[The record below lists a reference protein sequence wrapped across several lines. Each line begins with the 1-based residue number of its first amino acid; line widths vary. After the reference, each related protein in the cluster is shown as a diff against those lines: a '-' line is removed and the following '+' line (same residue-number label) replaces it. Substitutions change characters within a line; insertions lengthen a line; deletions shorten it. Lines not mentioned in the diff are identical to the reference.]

1 MARKPVL
8 KQFGELTPA
17 DFVKHPVWASVH
29 TLDYDESWYD
39 DTDEETF
46 RPWTGKLPLSPADGM
61 FLVRAKLTLADG
73 RVLEGFV
80 TPQIDNEPVDLGTIQ
95 PQVFLPSG
103 TRSDFWDG
111 MFKRDAKERKALY
124 DELGKNPKTI
134 FPIKFAAE
142 KGLAKGHVSGSI
154 PGFCWRPKNKVQV
167 YQ

>member
-8 KQFGELTPA
+8 KQFGYLTLA
-17 DFVKHPVWASVH
+17 DFEKHPVWVSVH
-29 TLDYDESWYD
+29 GLDDDAPWYD

-46 RPWTGKLPLSPADGM
+46 RPWTDKLPVSPEDGM

-73 RVLEGFV
+73 RVLHGFV
-80 TPQIDNEPVDLGTIQ
+80 TPQIASEPVDLGTIQ

-111 MFKRDAKERKALY
+111 MFKRDPKARKTLY
-124 DELGKNPKTI
+124 SELGKDPKAI
-134 FPIKFAAE
+134 FPIQFAAE
-142 KGLAKGHVSGSI
+142 KGLAGGHAAGSI
-154 PGFCWRPKNKVQV
+154 PGFCWRPKEKVEV